1 MTAPD
6 LDAEAAADQ
15 APTADVFAR
24 IRRDG
29 AARQA
34 AAHALRTR
42 VARLTGDEV
51 GDRLRERMRQAGN
64 PVD

>member
-1 MTAPD
+1 VTAPD
-6 LDAEAAADQ
+6 LGPAAGADQ

-34 AAHALRTR
+34 AANALRTR
-42 VARLTGDEV
+42 VDAVHRRSV
-51 GDRLRERMRQAGN
+51 GRPLRERMRQAGN